1 MQFKLADIIHE
12 AGSMEINMERCD
24 CTQYDGTIYRFDLE
38 DGIEEWYVDGEQ
50 MVELTPGG
58 CVTAKLANT
67 EGEYGSSPGIDDE
80 DTEIEIYFAKLVPLT
95 DEDMTR

>member
-12 AGSMEINMERCD
+12 AGSMEINMERVD
-24 CTQYDGTIYRFDLE
+24 CAQYEGTIYRFDLE
-38 DGIEEWYVDGEQ
+38 DGIDEWYVDGEQ
-50 MVELTPGG
+50 MVELTAGG
-58 CVTAKLANT
+58 CVTAKLADD
-67 EGEYGSSPGIDDE
+67 YVSSPSIDDE